1 MDTAAP
7 PAQEGCSDETNV
19 VTAAAFGFFCLLLLL
34 ATASGG
40 AVAVPPAM
48 QICSTET
55 DVVGEVAEAGDS
67 SVLTAPD
74 AAAFGFFCLLLLL
87 VPSSGGEADARPSLA
102 SCLAEADAATA
113 VALAADDASG
123 ADHDAAA
130 FSFFCLPLFLTAA
143 SALNANSAAFT
154 T

>member
-1 MDTAAP
+1 MTGT
-7 PAQEGCSDETNV
+7 EV
-19 VTAAAFGFFCLLLLL
+19 VA
-34 ATASGG
+34 
-40 AVAVPPAM
+40 AVA
-48 QICSTET
+48 
-55 DVVGEVAEAGDS
+55 GAGNS
-67 SVLTAPD
+67 SVSAAE

-87 VPSSGGEADARPSLA
+87 VPSSGGAADARPSLA

-123 ADHDAAA
+123 ADPDAAA